1 MKRFLTRKE
10 FKVKRKE
17 MIYMVIG
24 IAVILS
30 LYFIFTREKKPVA
43 ETPIVS
49 VMPASQ
55 QNVQIFG
62 EYVGRIRA
70 QQFVEVR
77 ARVEG
82 FLEQMLFEEGTS
94 VKRNQVLFVINQD
107 QYRAKADKVRA
118 QLKKDQAQAQKAKR
132 VFLSPKLPIFPLPYA
147 SLRPKEHCGTTQQF
161 FHHHNCRHHLS

>member
-10 FKVKRKE
+10 LKVKRKE

-30 LYFIFTREKKPVA
+30 LYYIFTREKKPVA

-82 FLEQMLFEEGTS
+82 FLEQMLFEEEPQSNVIKYCLLSIKTNI
-94 VKRNQVLFVINQD
+94 VPRLTRYVL
-107 QYRAKADKVRA
+107 
-118 QLKKDQAQAQKAKR
+118 
-132 VFLSPKLPIFPLPYA
+132 S
-147 SLRPKEHCGTTQQF
+147 
-161 FHHHNCRHHLS
+161 

>member
-10 FKVKRKE
+10 LKVKRKE

-30 LYFIFTREKKPVA
+30 LYYIFTREKKPVA

-82 FLEQMLFEEGTS
+82 FLNKCFSRKEPQSNVIKYCLLSIKTNI
-94 VKRNQVLFVINQD
+94 VPRLTRYVL
-107 QYRAKADKVRA
+107 
-118 QLKKDQAQAQKAKR
+118 
-132 VFLSPKLPIFPLPYA
+132 S
-147 SLRPKEHCGTTQQF
+147 
-161 FHHHNCRHHLS
+161 

>member
-10 FKVKRKE
+10 LKVKRKE

-77 ARVEG
+77 ARVE
-82 FLEQMLFEEGTS
+82 LSYLVKDAKQEIERLKQEEAERMEQQMELN
-94 VKRNQVLFVINQD
+94 KMD
-107 QYRAKADKVRA
+107 
-118 QLKKDQAQAQKAKR
+118 
-132 VFLSPKLPIFPLPYA
+132 VFGGA
-147 SLRPKEHCGTTQQF
+147 E
-161 FHHHNCRHHLS
+161 

>member
-10 FKVKRKE
+10 LKVKRKE
-17 MIYMVIG
+17 MIYTVIG

-77 ARVEG
+77 ACTRRRIS
-82 FLEQMLFEEGTS
+82 GTNAIRG
-94 VKRNQVLFVINQD
+94 RNLSQTQSS
-107 QYRAKADKVRA
+107 AVR
-118 QLKKDQAQAQKAKR
+118 
-132 VFLSPKLPIFPLPYA
+132 
-147 SLRPKEHCGTTQQF
+147 H
-161 FHHHNCRHHLS
+161 

>member
-10 FKVKRKE
+10 LKVKRKE

-107 QYRAKADKVRA
+107 QYLDSESDGAGKYRGWCISGR
-118 QLKKDQAQAQKAKR
+118 
-132 VFLSPKLPIFPLPYA
+132 
-147 SLRPKEHCGTTQQF
+147 
-161 FHHHNCRHHLS
+161 